1 MDELI
6 CRSLRGRTTAAEEE
20 ALRAWRLESDSNEA
34 HYRELVVLLTEV
46 DAALSAEPVPPAPPL
61 NVLLGGTVPEVRPTA
76 RRGEAFW
83 RRAGVVA
90 AAAAAAVVLLVNL
103 AGRDTPPPFSLQTGE
118 FITGA
123 TETAT
128 AVLSD
133 GTVVRLAPG
142 SRLRIPEVAGSREVM
157 LDGQA
162 YFAVTEVP
170 GHPFRVRTR
179 AGEALVLGTRF
190 EVLVTN
196 GGLRLIVLEG
206 RVALEAGGR
215 QVEVG
220 AGEMSLVTDG
230 ATTSAIKVEDLDPLM
245 EWLGRFMVFQATP
258 LREAARE
265 LERAYGIPVIVTD
278 SLLARETVTGWYA
291 DRGFEEVLMF
301 VCAVVRANCS
311 IGSAK
316 ATISPY

>member
-6 CRSLRGRTTAAEEE
+6 CRSVKGRTTATEEE
-20 ALRAWRLESDSNEA
+20 ALRAWRLESDSNAARYE
-34 HYRELVVLLTEV
+34 ELVLLLSEV
-46 DAALSAEPVPPAPPL
+46 DAALSAELVPPPPPL
-61 NVLLGGTVPEVRPTA
+61 DVLLGEKVPEERPVA
-76 RRGEAFW
+76 RRSSGFW
-83 RRAGVVA
+83 SRAGVI
-90 AAAAAAVVLLVNL
+90 AAAAAAVILLLNL
-103 AGRDTPPPFSLQTGE
+103 ADLATPPPFSLQAGE
-118 FITGA
+118 FVTGP

-170 GHPFRVRTR
+170 AHPFRVRTR

-190 EVLVTN
+190 EVRVAN
-196 GGLRLIVLEG
+196 GDLRVIVLEG

-215 QVEVG
+215 QVQVG
-220 AGEMSLVTDG
+220 AGEMSMVRDG
-230 ATTSAIKVEDLDPLM
+230 ATTAAVQVGDLDPLM
-245 EWLGRFMVFQATP
+245 AWLDRFLVFQATP

-278 SLLARETVTGWYA
+278 SILARETVTGWYA

-301 VCAVVRANCS
+301 VCAVVRAHCS
-311 IGSAK
+311 IGSANV
-316 ATISPY
+316 TISPY